1 MKKIAFAAACLAASF
16 MMQESAAQPA
26 PAIAPNNY
34 LFQHMPGGTTLERY
48 LQVFR
53 QDFRRLDADGNGTLD
68 AADIDLHDQMTK
80 ASALMPIAMRMFM
93 ADLNGDGVVT
103 EDELRRRLQYD
114 QRLTNSPS
122 ATIAAN
128 VEQEVRKFMAADAD
142 HDGRI
147 TWDEAIAWLRQQAN
161 PAATYGMGVT
171 VKQVLTLAPPGK
183 SSLTLAELE
192 DAATAFFRKVD
203 TDSNGTISLDEL
215 ETERTRVNQTNL
227 DVTRQRATEAARVNC
242 DIPKASDAAKVVLL
256 SAYETESLSTVALGS
271 QNEVTGVGNVVAEPG
286 TGPLYLVIATNQAT
300 IWRFYGATERI
311 ERVVVM
317 STQPWSGKLAKN
329 APPRAGVVGVP
340 AERVSFPHAGNCLSY
355 FTTAPSTQ
363 SAQAAGTVKA
373 VVGKSPEVVVAKYSV
388 IAFNAPSG
396 RIESTKTGGG
406 GGLII
411 VQNGQRFVVENGKM
425 RALETTQNPDAELD
439 RFHPGGVVTIDA
451 KAVVASVPV
460 EPYEVLPQEAG
471 LSQLVKSGALSR
483 NGSNEFLINK
493 EMRFPGGLNGAHS
506 VKFLLRRGVPTP
518 TGHPGHSTVISEE
531 TGEQLKF
538 DNPR

>member
-1 MKKIAFAAACLAASF
+1 MKKLAFAAACLAASF

-93 ADLNGDGVVT
+93 ADLNGDGVIT

>member
-1 MKKIAFAAACLAASF
+1 MKKLAFAAACLAASF
-16 MMQESAAQPA
+16 TMHESAAQPA
-26 PAIAPNNY
+26 PAIAPNTY

-93 ADLNGDGVVT
+93 ADLNGDGVIT

-122 ATIAAN
+122 AAIAAN
-128 VEQEVRKFMAADAD
+128 VEQEVRKFMAADTD

-147 TWDEAIAWLRQQAN
+147 TWEEAIAWLRQQAN

-215 ETERTRVNQTNL
+215 ETERTRVNQANL

-242 DIPKASDAAKVVLL
+242 DVPKASDAAKVVLL

-300 IWRFYGATERI
+300 IWRFYGATDRI

>member
-16 MMQESAAQPA
+16 TMQESAAQPA

-93 ADLNGDGVVT
+93 ADLNGDGVIT

-122 ATIAAN
+122 AAIAAN
-128 VEQEVRKFMAADAD
+128 VEQEVRKFMAADTD

-147 TWDEAIAWLRQQAN
+147 TWEEAIAWLRQQAN

-215 ETERTRVNQTNL
+215 ETERTRVNQANL

-242 DIPKASDAAKVVLL
+242 DVPKASDAAKVVLL

-286 TGPLYLVIATNQAT
+286 VDPLYLVIVTNQAT

-311 ERVVVM
+311 ERVIVM

-340 AERVSFPHAGNCLSY
+340 AERVSFPHASNCLSY

-363 SAQAAGTVKA
+363 SAQAAGIVKA

-388 IAFNAPSG
+388 IAFSAPSG

-451 KAVVASVPV
+451 KVVVASVPV

-518 TGHPGHSTVISEE
+518 SGHPGHSTVISEE

>member
-93 ADLNGDGVVT
+93 ADLNGDGVIT

-128 VEQEVRKFMAADAD
+128 VEQEVRKFMAADTD

-215 ETERTRVNQTNL
+215 ETERTRVNQANL

-242 DIPKASDAAKVVLL
+242 DVPKASDAAKVVLL

-300 IWRFYGATERI
+300 IWRFYGATDRI

>member
-16 MMQESAAQPA
+16 TMQESAAQPA

-93 ADLNGDGVVT
+93 ADLNGDGVIT

-122 ATIAAN
+122 AAIAAN
-128 VEQEVRKFMAADAD
+128 VEQEVRKFMAADTD

-147 TWDEAIAWLRQQAN
+147 TWEEAIAWLRQQAN

-215 ETERTRVNQTNL
+215 ETERTRVNQANL

-242 DIPKASDAAKVVLL
+242 DVPKASDAAKVVLL

-286 TGPLYLVIATNQAT
+286 VDPLYLVIVTNQAT

-311 ERVVVM
+311 ERVIVM

-340 AERVSFPHAGNCLSY
+340 AERVSFPHASNCLSY

-363 SAQAAGTVKA
+363 SAQAAGIVKA

-396 RIESTKTGGG
+396 RIESAKMGGG

-451 KAVVASVPV
+451 KVVVASVPV

-518 TGHPGHSTVISEE
+518 SGHPGHSTVISEE

>member
-16 MMQESAAQPA
+16 TMQESAAQPA

-93 ADLNGDGVVT
+93 ADLNGDGVIT

-122 ATIAAN
+122 AAIAAN
-128 VEQEVRKFMAADAD
+128 VEQEVRKFMAADTD

-147 TWDEAIAWLRQQAN
+147 TWEEAIAWLRQQAN

-242 DIPKASDAAKVVLL
+242 DVPKASDAAKVVLL

-286 TGPLYLVIATNQAT
+286 VDPLYLVIVTNQAT

-311 ERVVVM
+311 ERVIVM

-340 AERVSFPHAGNCLSY
+340 AERVSFPHASNCLSY

-363 SAQAAGTVKA
+363 SAQAAGIVKA

-451 KAVVASVPV
+451 KVVVASVPV

-518 TGHPGHSTVISEE
+518 SGHPGHSTVISEE

>member
-16 MMQESAAQPA
+16 TMQESAAQPA

-93 ADLNGDGVVT
+93 ADLNGDGVIT

-122 ATIAAN
+122 AAIAAN
-128 VEQEVRKFMAADAD
+128 VEQEVRKFMAADTD

-147 TWDEAIAWLRQQAN
+147 TWEEAIAWLRQQAN

-215 ETERTRVNQTNL
+215 ETERTRVNQANL

-242 DIPKASDAAKVVLL
+242 DVPKASDAAKVVLL

-286 TGPLYLVIATNQAT
+286 VDPLYLVIVTNQAT

-311 ERVVVM
+311 ERVIVM

-340 AERVSFPHAGNCLSY
+340 AERVSFPHASNCLSY

-363 SAQAAGTVKA
+363 SAQAAGIVKA

-451 KAVVASVPV
+451 KVVVASVPV

-518 TGHPGHSTVISEE
+518 SGHPGHSTVISEE